1 MNLPNYT
8 ARISLR
14 IDIISLT
21 RPRNQEQ
28 LRGAKRLA
36 VEASR
41 LWASMSHVGGGPP
54 LLEPAPNSSG

>member
-8 ARISLR
+8 ARKSLR

-21 RPRNQEQ
+21 RQEQ
-28 LRGAKRLA
+28 LRGTKRLA

-41 LWASMSHVGGGPP
+41 LWASMSHVGGGPGDHP
-54 LLEPAPNSSG
+54 F